1 MASLRQRGRKY
12 EARVTWRIDGRKK
25 EKTILLDTTLES
37 VAEIRK
43 LEVNKNEALI
53 KHGLDVS
60 FPWQNEN
67 GKVDIIHYNLESA
80 KLDWKESLILNRMKS
95 GTIEIYLTAIENLM
109 RVCGKTCS
117 VKDVQFQ
124 DIEKMKQKS
133 SHLSDTTINMRLRA
147 IKTFFNWLCDNEKII
162 KPPKIKQISIGVT
175 LPRYYSEEEF
185 GLILSKVDDE
195 LLRRMFRFYRDTGCR
210 EFEPFDSKLN
220 SIGLV
225 IPSGRTKNSYERTIE
240 LNEEQIT
247 TLKDIRAW
255 VDYKVINKIANRK
268 NAVKR
273 IYRIWKM
280 ACDDVSL
287 GNKTRLHYLRHTF
300 AVMEWLRTSDL
311 LLVSSKLGHSSTVQ
325 TEKYTKFEE
334 SELIKDFPIQAVRL
348 CDEGQVL
355 KDSYQSEYN
364 YGKA

>member
-25 EKTILLDTTLES
+25 EKTILLDTTSES

-109 RVCGKTCS
+109 RVCGKTCP

-124 DIEKMKQKS
+124 DIEKIKQKS

-162 KPPKIKQISIGVT
+162 KLPKIKQI
-175 LPRYYSEEEF
+175 
-185 GLILSKVDDE
+185 
-195 LLRRMFRFYRDTGCR
+195 
-210 EFEPFDSKLN
+210 
-220 SIGLV
+220 
-225 IPSGRTKNSYERTIE
+225 
-240 LNEEQIT
+240 
-247 TLKDIRAW
+247 
-255 VDYKVINKIANRK
+255 
-268 NAVKR
+268 
-273 IYRIWKM
+273 
-280 ACDDVSL
+280 
-287 GNKTRLHYLRHTF
+287 
-300 AVMEWLRTSDL
+300 
-311 LLVSSKLGHSSTVQ
+311 
-325 TEKYTKFEE
+325 
-334 SELIKDFPIQAVRL
+334 
-348 CDEGQVL
+348 
-355 KDSYQSEYN
+355 
-364 YGKA
+364 